1 MVLLRR
7 LIGDVLRRH
16 RQRQGRT
23 LRDVSA
29 AAQVSLGYLSE
40 VERGVKEASS
50 ELLASICSALGV
62 SLSELL
68 HEVSDDL
75 ALMER
80 PALTTIGF
88 NATPATARTVT
99 PKPSRES
106 AVATLRPFEPAP
118 VPGRKPPAPVASL
131 SVLPVVAA

>member
-23 LRDVSA
+23 LREVSA

-62 SLSELL
+62 SLSEVLR
-68 HEVSDDL
+68 EVSDDL

-80 PALTTIGF
+80 PALSTIGF
-88 NATPATARTVT
+88 NAAPTTPRTVM
-99 PKPSRES
+99 PKPSRVP

-118 VPGRKPPAPVASL
+118 VPGRKPTAPVASL
-131 SVLPVVAA
+131 SARPVVAA